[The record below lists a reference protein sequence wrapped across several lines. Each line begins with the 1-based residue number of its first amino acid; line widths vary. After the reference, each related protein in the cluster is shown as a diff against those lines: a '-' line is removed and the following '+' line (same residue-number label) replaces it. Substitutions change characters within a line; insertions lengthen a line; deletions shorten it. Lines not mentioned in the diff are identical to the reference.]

1 MSKKETAEA
10 FPFNLSAF
18 EVWVKL
24 EHEVQFNIQGILVA
38 LMLFSFQ
45 IEVLNSTN
53 DVLSEGV
60 VSAYH
65 VALEAFVVAILN
77 EVNKSFI
84 SKVCAI
90 NGKNFVIYL
99 TGC

>member
-1 MSKKETAEA
+1 M
-10 FPFNLSAF
+10 
-18 EVWVKL
+18 
-24 EHEVQFNIQGILVA
+24 VA

-65 VALEAFVVAILN
+65 VALEAFRVAILN